1 MLTSNGVVVLFGAP
15 GIGKSSIAKD
25 VVERWSFVLSNLAKD
40 PEWLAAIAKIGGIP
54 AIRSAA
60 DTEKY
65 VREQYELYDRLI
77 GALGIR
83 Q

>member
-1 MLTSNGVVVLFGAP
+1 VA
-15 GIGKSSIAKD
+15 
-25 VVERWSFVLSNLAKD
+25 RD
-40 PEWLAAIAKIGGIP
+40 PEWLAGIAKIGGIP

>member
-1 MLTSNGVVVLFGAP
+1 MEKIVGWTALMGPP
-15 GIGKSSIAKD
+15 GMPKD
-25 VVERWSFVLSNLAKD
+25 VVDRWTAALSSVAKD
-40 PEWLAAIAKIGGIP
+40 PEWLAGIAKIGGIP

-65 VREQYELYDRLI
+65 VREQYELYDKLI